1 MRVQIPP
8 RVFLKIVD
16 CINNNA
22 SAILSMGYKY
32 TDDEFIAA
40 WTSSSSVRQV
50 LGKIG
55 LREAGGNYACAKH
68 TADRL
73 GLSKDHMKGQA
84 WNKGRV
90 IGPKRPIEE
99 YLVFGKYC
107 QSNNLKKRLLNEG
120 LKEHKCEMCGIT
132 EWNGQPTPIELD
144 HIDGNRYNNTIE
156 NLRILCPNCHAQTDT
171 YRGRNKH

>member
-1 MRVQIPP
+1 M
-8 RVFLKIVD
+8 
-16 CINNNA
+16 
-22 SAILSMGYKY
+22 SYKY

-55 LREAGGNYACAKH
+55 LREAGGNYACAKKK
-68 TADRL
+68 ANEL
-73 GLSKDHMKGQA
+73 GLTKDHMTGQA
-84 WNKGRV
+84 WNKGRE
-90 IGPKRPIEE
+90 IGPRRPLTE
-99 YLVFGKYC
+99 YLVSGKLVL
-107 QSNNLKKRLLNEG
+107 SDRLKKRLIKEG

-171 YRGRNKH
+171 YGGRNKH